1 MYETA
6 ELTRMFGE
14 GYSVYKICR
23 NLNRS
28 QKSIR
33 NNLIRLGL
41 IAGEITARRYTGKSN
56 DVVVDDSIG
65 SLILN
70 YTWNIFTLSFLSM
83 VFVLN
88 PQYNIIE
95 IIFVYFFAIWFWFM
109 DIDKRA
115 TDLALHLLDI
125 ETKSKVRKNK
135 RSPSDFDNIL
145 DFRS

>member
-1 MYETA
+1 MSRRVGRYTRHETA

-28 QKSIR
+28 QNSIR

-41 IAGEITARRYTGKSN
+41 MEGEITPRRYTTKSN
-56 DVVVDDSIG
+56 DVVVDDSIS

-70 YTWNIFTLSFLSM
+70 YTWNTFTLSFLTM

-88 PQYNIIE
+88 PHYNILE
-95 IIFVYFFAIWFWFM
+95 IILSSLIIIF
-109 DIDKRA
+109 
-115 TDLALHLLDI
+115 
-125 ETKSKVRKNK
+125 NN
-135 RSPSDFDNIL
+135 NIY
-145 DFRS
+145 

>member
-1 MYETA
+1 MVYYYHMSRRVGRYTKYETA

-14 GYSVYKICR
+14 GYSIYKICR

-28 QKSIR
+28 QNSIR

-41 IAGEITARRYTGKSN
+41 MEGEITPKRYTAKMN
-56 DVVVDDSIG
+56 NLVVDDSIS

-70 YTWNIFTLSFLSM
+70 YTWNTFTLFFLTM

-95 IIFVYFFAIWFWFM
+95 IIFVYFSG
-109 DIDKRA
+109 
-115 TDLALHLLDI
+115 TLLQFQVPC
-125 ETKSKVRKNK
+125 KG
-135 RSPSDFDNIL
+135 L
-145 DFRS
+145 

>member
-1 MYETA
+1 MTRRVGRYTKDETA
-6 ELTRMFGE
+6 ELRRMFEE

-33 NNLIRLGL
+33 NNLIRLGE
-41 IAGEITARRYTGKSN
+41 IEGEITPRRYTTKSN

-70 YTWNIFTLSFLSM
+70 YTWNTFTLSFLTM

-88 PQYNIIE
+88 PHYNILE
-95 IIFVYFFAIWFWFM
+95 IILSSLIIIF
-109 DIDKRA
+109 
-115 TDLALHLLDI
+115 
-125 ETKSKVRKNK
+125 NN
-135 RSPSDFDNIL
+135 NIY
-145 DFRS
+145 